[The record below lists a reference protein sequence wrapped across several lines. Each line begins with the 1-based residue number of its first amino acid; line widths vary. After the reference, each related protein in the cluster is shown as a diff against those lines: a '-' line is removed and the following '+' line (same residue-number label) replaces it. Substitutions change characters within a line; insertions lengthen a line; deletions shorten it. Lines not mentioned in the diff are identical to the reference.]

1 MEWVKNFHW
10 FTVELTHFLY
20 DFFNISSQNMLSKVS
35 KRTKKKKKNKKDEK
49 ASKMIF
55 VDKCC

>member
-10 FTVELTHFLY
+10 FTVELIHFLY

-35 KRTKKKKKNKKDEK
+35 KRTKKKKKKKKEEK
-49 ASKMIF
+49 ASKMIC

>member
-10 FTVELTHFLY
+10 FTVELIHFLY

-35 KRTKKKKKNKKDEK
+35 KRTKKKKKKKK
-49 ASKMIF
+49 RLKGR
-55 VDKCC
+55 KNYLC

>member
-10 FTVELTHFLY
+10 FTVELIHFLY

-49 ASKMIF
+49 ASKMIC
-55 VDKCC
+55 VDNCC

>member
-10 FTVELTHFLY
+10 FTVELIHFLY

-35 KRTKKKKKNKKDEK
+35 KRTKKKKKRGKGLKNDL
-49 ASKMIF
+49 
-55 VDKCC
+55 C

>member
-10 FTVELTHFLY
+10 FTVELIHFLY
-20 DFFNISSQNMLSKVS
+20 DFFNISSKNILIKVI
-35 KRTKKKKKNKKDEK
+35 KTTKKKKKKKKDEK
-49 ASKMIF
+49 ASKMIC

>member
-10 FTVELTHFLY
+10 FTVELIHFLY

-35 KRTKKKKKNKKDEK
+35 KRTKKKKKLKNMKWPQN
-49 ASKMIF
+49 MIC